1 MFIKDYCVRAHTK
14 FCWSLYKYKGKLSA
28 IAKKMFID
36 SEIEKS
42 LSCKKSVFQ
51 WTAVMYSKGILKSL
65 KYT

>member
-1 MFIKDYCVRAHTK
+1 MFIKAYCVRAHTK

-28 IAKKMFID
+28 FAKKMFIE

-51 WTAVMYSKGILKSL
+51 
-65 KYT
+65 